1 MRYEESLVW
10 YDCQWSNYYPSDNYA
25 FMYKCRSKYNS
36 LIKMRYAD
44 ILLLKAEAKI
54 MGTSPDLA
62 GAASIINQVRNRVG
76 LDPLPASVTGSKE
89 ALLEAYLNERRLE
102 LAFEGQRWYDLV
114 RLDKVEEVMNSVFS
128 KDEGRLPQ
136 VYPYNQY
143 SYRLPIPQSEIDAND
158 KLDQNDGY

>member
-1 MRYEESLVW
+1 MRYPHFIFADNMEDKGIEKERAQQFQYTLIERLKS
-10 YDCQWSNYYPSDNYA
+10 YPTDSYQLIYTTSYITPELDQSDYVVGDHYT
-25 FMYKCRSKYNS
+25 M
-36 LIKMRYAD
+36 
-44 ILLLKAEAKI
+44 
-54 MGTSPDLA
+54 
-62 GAASIINQVRNRVG
+62 RNRVG

-114 RLDKVEEVMNSVFS
+114 RLDKVEAVMNSVFS